1 MRSIVVVNTPRD
13 WPLAMDGVEVVA
25 ARSYLTEPEFAE
37 ARGARIFNLCRSYR
51 YQSTGYYVSLLA
63 EARGQRAIPGVAA
76 MQDLKSQSISR
87 VISEDIDE
95 VIQRSLS
102 GVEAP
107 AFELTLYFG
116 RCPPED
122 RPLSWAEAARGRCER
137 LGVQLYNLFQV
148 PLLRAGFARAR
159 GRWLL
164 QNLSPIPV
172 HEVPAAHRDFLA
184 EAARAHFARKRL
196 AAPRISSSLSD
207 LAILVDPEEREPP
220 SDPRAIRQF
229 MEQGEE
235 LGIRSELITRDDFNR
250 IPEFDALFIRT
261 TTSVNH
267 YTWRFSRRTFAEGL
281 VVIDDPRSILQ
292 CANKVYLA
300 EALARA
306 RVPTPR
312 TVIVHRENQES
323 VAGQLGLPCVLKKPD
338 SSFSQGVVLAHDAE
352 ELKREVARL
361 LDQSDLIIAQ
371 EFVPTPFDWRVGVL
385 DREPLFACR
394 YYMAE
399 GHWQIY
405 NWKAERKQDRTGG
418 FDPVPVYQVPK
429 GVLKMAV
436 KAANL
441 IGDGLYG
448 VDLKE
453 AGDGALVIEV
463 NDNPT
468 IESGVEDRIMGESLY
483 RAVMRSFRE
492 RIERAR
498 RAERIPL

>member
-1 MRSIVVVNTPRD
+1 MRSIVVVSNPRD
-13 WPLAMDGVEVVA
+13 WPLAMDGVEVAA
-25 ARSYLTEPEFAE
+25 ARAYLTESEFAE

-51 YQSTGYYVSLLA
+51 YQSIGYYVSLLA
-63 EARGQRAIPGVAA
+63 EARGQRAIPGVATI
-76 MQDLKSQSISR
+76 QDLKSQSISR

-102 GVEAP
+102 GIEGQ
-107 AFELTLYFG
+107 AFELTTYFG
-116 RCPPED
+116 RCPPNGGSPPGLD
-122 RPLSWAEAARGRCER
+122 PARRFER

-172 HEVPAAHRDFLA
+172 NEIPEGHRDFLA

-196 AAPRISSSLSD
+196 AAPRISSPLSD
-207 LAILVDPEEREPP
+207 LAILVDPEEQEPP
-220 SDPRAIRQF
+220 SDRRAIRQF

-235 LGIRSELITRDDFNR
+235 LGIRSELITRDDFSR
-250 IPEFDALFIRT
+250 IPEFDALFIRAT
-261 TTSVNH
+261 TAVNH

-306 RVPTPR
+306 RVPVPR
-312 TVIVHRENQES
+312 TVIVHRENQDA
-323 VAGQLGLPCVLKKPD
+323 VAGLLGLPCVLKKPD
-338 SSFSQGVVLAHDAE
+338 SSFSQGVVRVDDADQ
-352 ELKREVARL
+352 LKREVARL

-371 EFVPTPFDWRVGVL
+371 EFVPTPFDWRIGIL

-405 NWKAERKQDRTGG
+405 NWKAERKKDRTGG

-429 GVLKMAV
+429 AVLKMAV

-448 VDLKE
+448 VDLKQVGHE
-453 AGDGALVIEV
+453 VLVIEV
-463 NDNPT
+463 NDNPS
-468 IESGVEDRIMGESLY
+468 IESGVEDRVMGESLY
-483 RAVMRSFRE
+483 RTVMRSFRE

-498 RAERIPL
+498 RADRIPL